1 MMNNN
6 TIDIAT
12 PINGIEAI
20 GKVIRALYALDK
32 TVGYKE
38 VSTIA
43 GLASAYTSQAL
54 SSARSLGLCHGSG
67 ERGKYDLTK
76 AGEEFARALG
86 FGKEEI
92 SKQIVRKQILSEGGW
107 SEIVSFLKMNEGKPR
122 DALDLAYHAESR
134 LGKRWSDSMRSH
146 IASAYK
152 SILEYAELSIV
163 EGNNITSQIG
173 MENEFEDQIESLQ
186 PSIQSDDLADIIHDS
201 REKRIHSIISKKD
214 YAEFSMPDFFIL
226 DVKRTEDAIDFLLN
240 QLKDSSILVP
250 WLTAIKK
257 SIKIQEVIAN
267 E

>member
-1 MMNNN
+1 MKNN

-43 GLASAYTSQAL
+43 GLASAYTSQTL
-54 SSARSLGLCHGSG
+54 SSARSLGLCQESG
-67 ERGKYDLTK
+67 GRGKYDLTK

-92 SKQIVRKQILSEGGW
+92 SKQIVRRQILNEGGW
-107 SEIVSFLKMNEGKPR
+107 SEIVSFLIMNVDKQR

-134 LGKRWSDSMRSH
+134 LGKKWSDSMRSH

-152 SILEYAELSIV
+152 SILEYAELVVV
-163 EGNNITSQIG
+163 EGNNIISQIG
-173 MENEFEDQIESLQ
+173 MDNEFQDQIENLQ
-186 PSIQSDDLADIIHDS
+186 PSIQSDNLSDIIYDP

-214 YAEFSMPDFFIL
+214 YAEFGMPDFFIL
-226 DVKRTEDAIDFLLN
+226 DVKRSENAIDFLLD

-257 SIKIQEVIAN
+257 SIRNQEVITN